1 MISILNIK
9 TNFFSILIL
18 SYCVYVMVYYKSI
31 SLRYIRLIALAFI
44 LEVGK
49 FQGYFFAIGES
60 EVSYEDAFATILLVI
75 NCVSMAKHKRYDKKT
90 FIVAMALLTVALL
103 GIIMENIAPYQGLII
118 PYNSKR
124 AWDGYAIGVEDKTEV
139 VYSVTR
145 FMLLYVRILS
155 LATTILVINKKL
167 PTSCYKIIVRK
178 ISGFGK
184 IVLSYGVAELVLKNI
199 FHSNLTN
206 RINCTMFGLGI
217 STYTEIAFSS
227 GLARLQGFTREPSH
241 FSMAIFYFVLIIIMN
256 DLINNTKKTGFWL
269 PVSMLLLLMSRS
281 FAALVYLILIFVF
294 VFTFYRKG
302 ENAANINK
310 MKQRLWFISGF
321 TIAGVI
327 VLLLCGMESY
337 LSDRLAYVVRVVGTL
352 VTGNLR
358 GGGVPV
364 NSDVV
369 RLVSIIDTTK
379 DFLHRPLLGLG
390 MGVEAAHSGVVS
402 MLADIGVL
410 GVFFWWK
417 LVASIPH
424 DKRGKIVVLV
434 WILAANLLC
443 GTQRIMYSVVVIVFI
458 VFCQCMD
465 KRYEENISD
474 QLALQQE

>member
-1 MISILNIK
+1 MISILNVK

-18 SYCVYVMVYYKSI
+18 GYCVYVMVYYKSI
-31 SLRYIRLIALAFI
+31 QLRYIRLIALAFI

-49 FQGYFFAIGES
+49 FQGYFLAIGKS
-60 EVSYEDAFATILLVI
+60 EVSYEDAFVTILLAI

-167 PTSCYKIIVRK
+167 PTSCYKIIIRK

-184 IVLSYGVAELVLKNI
+184 IVLSYGVVELVLKNI

-269 PVSMLLLLMSRS
+269 PVSMLLLLMCRS

-302 ENAANINK
+302 KSTVDVQEI
-310 MKQRLWFISGF
+310 KQRLWCISGF
-321 TIAGVI
+321 AIAVVI
-327 VLLLCGMESY
+327 ALLLCGMESY
-337 LSDRLAYVVRVVGTL
+337 FSDRLAYVVRVVGTL
-352 VTGNLR
+352 IN
-358 GGGVPV
+358 GGSVPV

-369 RLVSIIDTTK
+369 RLISIIDTTK

-424 DKRGKIVVLV
+424 DKRGKTVVLV

-443 GTQRIMYSVVVIVFI
+443 GTQRIMYSVVVMVFI

-474 QLALQQE
+474 RLALQQE

>member
-269 PVSMLLLLMSRS
+269 PVSMLLLLMCQS

-302 ENAANINK
+302 KGTVNIQK
-310 MKQRLWFISGF
+310 IKQRLWCISGF
-321 TIAGVI
+321 AIAVVI
-327 VLLLCGMESY
+327 ALLLCGMESY
-337 LSDRLAYVVRVVGTL
+337 FSDRLAYVVRVVGKL
-352 VTGNLR
+352 IN
-358 GGGVPV
+358 GGSVPV

-369 RLVSIIDTTK
+369 RLISIIDTTK

-417 LVASIPH
+417 LVASIPR